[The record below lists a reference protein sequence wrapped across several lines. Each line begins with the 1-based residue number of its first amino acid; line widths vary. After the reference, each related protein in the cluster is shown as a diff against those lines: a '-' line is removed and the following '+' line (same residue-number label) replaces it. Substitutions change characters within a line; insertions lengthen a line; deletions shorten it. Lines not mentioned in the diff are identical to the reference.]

1 MAPSCRS
8 SRASSRVLL
17 GVVALAVGAAL
28 AQTPRPA
35 SSQLPPLI
43 GRSDLPVELTA
54 KSSEVDYTNNTL
66 VFTDVVI
73 SQGGTRVSAD
83 HAHATG
89 LDFVKSTW
97 TFDGRVRIDAPPR
110 GSLRA
115 DSAVVEFRNNRIERA
130 TAKGLP
136 ADFEQTRE
144 GSDQIARG
152 HANQIVYD
160 VNQGTVLLTNDA
172 WISDGRNEMS
182 APSISYSI
190 REQKV
195 LATSSGAH
203 QGVHITI
210 TPQASPKPAPPRE
223 HKGTTAP
230 PPASGASGPP
240 PASSTPAPVRA

>member
-8 SRASSRVLL
+8 PRTSARALL
-17 GVVALAVGAAL
+17 AALLLVAGAAY
-28 AQTPRPA
+28 AQAPRPA
-35 SSQLPPLI
+35 SSSLPPLI

-97 TFDGRVRIDAPPR
+97 IFDGRVRIDAPPR

-144 GSDQIARG
+144 GSDQISRG

-160 VNQGTVLLTNDA
+160 VNDGTLRLSDDA
-172 WISDGRNEMS
+172 WLTDGQNQISG
-182 APSISYSI
+182 PSLVYNV
-190 REQKV
+190 RAQRV
-195 LATSSGAH
+195 QATTQPGSD
-203 QGVHITI
+203 QRVHII
-210 TPQASPKPAPPRE
+210 INPNSVRPAKGDAGKTPANPAPKPPGTPP
-223 HKGTTAP
+223 
-230 PPASGASGPP
+230 S
-240 PASSTPAPVRA
+240 

>member
-1 MAPSCRS
+1 VHLG
-8 SRASSRVLL
+8 VLL
-17 GVVALAVGAAL
+17 LAAAAAS

-35 SSQLPPLI
+35 SSPLPPLI

-97 TFDGRVRIDAPPR
+97 NFDGRVRIDAPPR

-115 DSAVVEFRNNRIERA
+115 DSAVVEFKDNRIARA
-130 TAKGLP
+130 TAKGRP

-152 HANQIVYD
+152 HAGQIVYD
-160 VNQGTVLLTNDA
+160 V
-172 WISDGRNEMS
+172 SDGTIRLSDEAWLSDGQNQ
-182 APSISYSI
+182 ISGPLLVYNV
-190 REQKV
+190 RAQRV
-195 LATSSGAH
+195 QATSEPGSD
-203 QGVHITI
+203 QRVHITI
-210 TPQASPKPAPPRE
+210 NPNSVRQPKGDAGKTPASPAPKPPGTPP
-223 HKGTTAP
+223 
-230 PPASGASGPP
+230 S
-240 PASSTPAPVRA
+240 

>member
-115 DSAVVEFRNNRIERA
+115 DSAVVEFKNNRIERA

-160 VNQGTVLLTNDA
+160 VNDGTLRLSEDA
-172 WISDGRNEMS
+172 WLSDGQNQIS
-182 APSISYSI
+182 GPSLVYNV
-190 REQKV
+190 RAQRV
-195 LATSSGAH
+195 QATTQPGSD
-203 QGVHITI
+203 QRVHII
-210 TPQASPKPAPPRE
+210 INPNSVRPA
-223 HKGTTAP
+223 KGDA
-230 PPASGASGPP
+230 GK
-240 PASSTPAPVRA
+240 TPATPEPKRPGTPPS

>member
-17 GVVALAVGAAL
+17 GVLLLAGADAAC
-28 AQTPRPA
+28 AQAAKPA
-35 SSQLPPLI
+35 SQLPPLI

-97 TFDGRVRIDAPPR
+97 NFDGRVRIDAPPR

-115 DSAVVEFRNNRIERA
+115 DSAVVEFKDNRIARA
-130 TAKGLP
+130 TATGKP

-160 VNQGTVLLTNDA
+160 VTDGTIRLSDDA
-172 WISDGRNEMS
+172 WLSDGQNQ
-182 APSISYSI
+182 ISGPLLVYNV
-190 REQKV
+190 RAQRV
-195 LATSSGAH
+195 QATSTPGKEDR
-203 QGVHITI
+203 VHII
-210 TPQASPKPAPPRE
+210 INPNSVRPA
-223 HKGTTAP
+223 KGDAGKT
-230 PPASGASGPP
+230 PPASPEPKPP
-240 PASSTPAPVRA
+240 GTPPS

>member
-8 SRASSRVLL
+8 PRISARVLL
-17 GVVALAVGAAL
+17 GALLFAAAAAY

-83 HAHATG
+83 HAHASG

-115 DSAVVEFRNNRIERA
+115 DSAVVEFKNNRIERA

-160 VNQGTVLLTNDA
+160 VNDGTLRLSDDA
-172 WISDGRNEMS
+172 WLSDGQNQIS
-182 APSISYSI
+182 GPSLVYNV
-190 REQKV
+190 RQQRV
-195 LATSSGAH
+195 QATTQPGSD
-203 QGVHITI
+203 QRVHII
-210 TPQASPKPAPPRE
+210 INPNSVRPAKSDSGKTPAAPAPKPPGTPP
-223 HKGTTAP
+223 
-230 PPASGASGPP
+230 S
-240 PASSTPAPVRA
+240 